1 MELPINGEKRNPLG
15 WLKTAKH
22 PVSANNCGK
31 CSDSN
36 CVSVKNFIKRIPNPP
51 VLIVAVLDLH
61 LDDLLPVEGDPGLR
75 LREAQ
80 LAIVVHVEQ
89 VLVRVPRALVPR
101 DRLRAVL
108 AVPAKDLIYNIELN
122 IAQKY
127 ETRNAPLMPLSN
139 VELVAA

>member
-1 MELPINGEKRNPLG
+1 MELPVNGEKRDPLG

-31 CSDSN
+31 CSDYN
-36 CVSVKNFIKRIPNPP
+36 FVSVKRITNPP

-89 VLVRVPRALVPR
+89 VLVRVGGALVPR

-108 AVPAKDLIYNIELN
+108 AVPANDLI
-122 IAQKY
+122 
-127 ETRNAPLMPLSN
+127 
-139 VELVAA
+139 

>member
-1 MELPINGEKRNPLG
+1 MKLAVDGKKRDALR

-31 CSDSN
+31 CSNSN
-36 CVSVKNFIKRIPNPP
+36 FVKRIPNPP

-61 LDDLLPVEGDPGLR
+61 LDDLLPVERDPGLR
-75 LREAQ
+75 LGEAQ

-89 VLVRVPRALVPR
+89 VLVRVGGALVPR

-108 AVPAKDLIYNIELN
+108 AVPANDLIYKIELN
-122 IAQKY
+122 ISQNY
-127 ETRNAPLMPLSN
+127 
-139 VELVAA
+139 